1 MWAST
6 LPVWSSVV
14 IVCAHPDDESFGLG
28 AVVSSFAGACSRL
41 SLLCFTHGEAST
53 LHDGAGELHAIRADE
68 LAAAGVLLGV
78 GRVELLD
85 YRDGGVAACDVEE
98 LADHVVRLCGA
109 TAAQGLLVFDE
120 GGVTGH
126 ADHRAATGAA
136 VRAGGV
142 LGLPVLA
149 WAIPGVVARALNDE
163 FGTAFVGRSDDELDV
178 ALTVDRTRQLE
189 AIGRH
194 RSQSADNPVLW
205 RRLELLGP
213 IEYLRYLRRSTR

>member
-28 AVVSSFAGACSRL
+28 AVVSSFEEARSRL
-41 SLLCFTHGEAST
+41 SLLCLTHGEAST
-53 LHDGAGELHAIRADE
+53 LHDVAGELHAIRADE
-68 LAAAGVLLGV
+68 LAAAGVVLGV
-78 GRVELLD
+78 SRVELLD
-85 YRDGGVAACDVEE
+85 YEDGGVAACDVEE
-98 LADHVVRLCGA
+98 LAGHVIRTCGKA
-109 TAAQGLLVFDE
+109 TARGLLVFDE

-126 ADHRAATGAA
+126 PDHRAATAA
-136 VRAGGV
+136 AFRAGGV
-142 LGLPVLA
+142 LDLPVLA
-149 WAIPGVVARALNDE
+149 WAIPDVVARALNDE
-163 FGTAFVGRSDDELDV
+163 FGTAFAGRTDDELDV
-178 ALTVDRTRQLE
+178 ALTVDRSRQLE

-213 IEYLRYLRRSTR
+213 MEYLRYLRR